1 MLHSSLKQYFGFDE
15 FRPGQQAVVE
25 KIVAG
30 QSAVAIFPTGSG
42 KSLCYQLSA
51 MHLPHLTLVVSPLLA
66 LIQDQLDYLVR
77 RGISAVRIDS
87 TQGREVEMEV
97 MRGIKS
103 GVHKILMISVERFKN
118 ERFRRFL
125 SEVPISLLVIDEA
138 HCISEWG
145 HNFRPDYM
153 KLPTFQKVFKI
164 EQVLLL
170 TATATPKVIEDMC
183 AKFSIGKE
191 NVIVTGFYRSNL
203 HLRICSVAEEQKNR
217 ELLTLVVDKPNDPT
231 IVYVTLQKTAEEV
244 AHFLVHRGINAVA
257 YHAGMKSEEREQIQN
272 EFMTGKTAC
281 IVATIAFGMGIDKS
295 DIRRVIH
302 YDLPKSIEGYSQEI
316 GRAGRDGQPSNCIVL
331 ANLDNVQVLEN
342 FIYGDT
348 PELES
353 IEQLLKEIP
362 QDNRH
367 WELQIGTLATKCNI
381 RQLPLKTLLVYLEMK
396 NIIKPLYS
404 FYGSYRFANLV
415 SNEVLL
421 DKFQGERKAFVQAI
435 FDNSQTAR
443 KWTSV
448 DVKTICSAYD
458 TPRDRVVAALEYFNE
473 QGWIHLEA
481 TQMIEVFEVIGN
493 DFHVGELAEELFNLF
508 RKKEEIEVNRIN
520 EMVSLF
526 ESDVCLS
533 KLLAEYFGETVSW
546 AACGHCSVCK
556 AGSVHLSKSANLPDL
571 ASYSYPTLVN
581 DFEQKMSGK
590 TTPDLIARF
599 LCGIA
604 VPRFTTLKVKALPN
618 FGVLENYRYHEVKG
632 WIESNSIQ

>member
-1 MLHSSLKQYFGFDE
+1 MLHPSLKEYFGFDE

-25 KIVAG
+25 KIIAG
-30 QSAVAIFPTGSG
+30 GSAVAIFPTGSG

-87 TQGREVEMEV
+87 SQGREAEMEV

-125 SEVPISLLVIDEA
+125 SEVPISLMVIDEA

-153 KLPTFQKVFKI
+153 KLPTFQREFKI

-170 TATATPKVIEDMC
+170 TATATPRVIDDMC
-183 AKFSIGKE
+183 DKFSIGKE
-191 NVIVTGFYRSNL
+191 NVVVTGFYRPNL
-203 HLRICSVAEEQKNR
+203 SLRIFAVEEECKNP
-217 ELLTLVVDKPNDPT
+217 ELLKLLLGRPNDPT
-231 IVYVTLQKTAEEV
+231 IVYVTLQKTAEDV
-244 AHFLVHRGINAVA
+244 ARFLVHRGINAVA
-257 YHAGMKSEEREQIQN
+257 YHAGMKSEERESIQN
-272 EFMTGKTAC
+272 EFMAGKTSC

-295 DIRRVIH
+295 NIRRVIH

-316 GRAGRDGQPSNCIVL
+316 GRAGRDGLPSECSVL

-353 IEQLLKEIP
+353 IERLLKEIP
-362 QDNRH
+362 LDGRS
-367 WELQIGTLATKCNI
+367 WELQIASLATKCNI

-396 NIIKPLYS
+396 GIVKPLYS

-415 SNEVLL
+415 SNEAILS
-421 DKFQGERKAFVQAI
+421 KFQGERKAFVKAI
-435 FDNSQTAR
+435 FDNSETAR
-443 KWTSV
+443 KWTTV

-458 TPRDRVVAALEYFNE
+458 TPRDRVVAALEHFNE
-473 QGWIHLEA
+473 HGLIHLEA
-481 TQMIEVFEVIGN
+481 TQMTEVFEILSKEFPV
-493 DFHVGELAEELFNLF
+493 ESLASELFSLF
-508 RKKEEIEVNRIN
+508 KQKEEIEVNRIH
-520 EMVSLF
+520 EMVALF
-526 ESDVCLS
+526 ESEQCLS
-533 KLLAEYFGETVSW
+533 KRLAEYFGESVSW
-546 AACGHCSVCK
+546 TKCGHCSVCA
-556 AGSVHLSKSANLPDL
+556 AGNVTLKKSSNLPEL
-571 ASYSYPTLVN
+571 ASYGYFDLVN
-581 DFEQKMSGK
+581 DFLGKMNGK
-590 TTPDLIARF
+590 ATSDLVARF

-604 VPRFTTLKVKALPN
+604 VPRFTSAKVKQLKSFGAL
-618 FGVLENYRYHEVKG
+618 ERYRYQEVKS
-632 WIESNSIQ
+632 WVEQNSAK